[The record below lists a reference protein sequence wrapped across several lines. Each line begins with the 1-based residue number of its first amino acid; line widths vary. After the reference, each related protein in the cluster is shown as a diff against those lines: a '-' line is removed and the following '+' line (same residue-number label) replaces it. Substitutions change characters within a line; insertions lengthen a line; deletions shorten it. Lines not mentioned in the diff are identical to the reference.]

1 MLGEDEDWL
10 QEICSEMDPEDGR
23 LTSRDRE
30 EAYRRRQADERFRAQ
45 QRFMAGADC
54 GWTMLDGLGGF
65 YCRRNGR
72 TFRTVQDK
80 DKRWSL
86 FRVAGPE
93 DKGALLGTYQGRRDA
108 TKALEK
114 IAYGPEPQ
122 W

>member
-1 MLGEDEDWL
+1 MPAIIGAL
-10 QEICSEMDPEDGR
+10 QEHIEVEEDR
-23 LTSRDRE
+23 LTRERE
-30 EAYRRRQADERFRAQ
+30 EAYRRRQADERLRAQ

-72 TFRTVQDK
+72 TFRTEQDK

-86 FRVAGPE
+86 FRVTGPE

-108 TKALEK
+108 NKALEK